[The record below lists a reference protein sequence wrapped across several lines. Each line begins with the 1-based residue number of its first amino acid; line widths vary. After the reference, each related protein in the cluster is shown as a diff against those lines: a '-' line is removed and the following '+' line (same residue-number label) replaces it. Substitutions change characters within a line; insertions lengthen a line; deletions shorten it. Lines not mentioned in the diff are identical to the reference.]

1 MICTCSKYCSCQ
13 VYYDVVKNDIR
24 DSVKKK
30 MPIDLSSIIYF
41 FNAYDNFCRILY
53 VDCHVC
59 DSFLC
64 VLADINVITEGEPDS
79 LLKLVL
85 SQSSDG
91 KLSQGSEFY
100 VVSPEVYL
108 VPS

>member
-1 MICTCSKYCSCQ
+1 
-13 VYYDVVKNDIR
+13 
-24 DSVKKK
+24 
-30 MPIDLSSIIYF
+30 MPIDFSSIIYF

-59 DSFLC
+59 DRFLC

-91 KLSQGSEFY
+91 KLSHGSEFY
-100 VVSPEVYL
+100 VVSPKVYL
-108 VPS
+108 VPSKNQQIGYRVIQIVKCFIVSSV